1 MKKKLYICT
10 FVFLKE
16 TLFYETGMSGKRD
29 STPEG
34 KQKNAFRT
42 EFLCKKFQ
50 VSKYDKKYR

>member
-1 MKKKLYICT
+1 MGKKLYICT

-16 TLFYETGMSGKRD
+16 ILFYETGMSGMMD
-29 STPEG
+29 STPG
-34 KQKNAFRT
+34 GSKNAFRT

>member
-1 MKKKLYICT
+1 MEKKLYICT

-16 TLFYETGMSGKRD
+16 ILFYETGMSGMMD
-29 STPEG
+29 STPG
-34 KQKNAFRT
+34 GSTHAFRT

>member
-1 MKKKLYICT
+1 MEKKLYICT

-16 TLFYETGMSGKRD
+16 ILFYETRRGGMMD
-29 STPEG
+29 STPERS
-34 KQKNAFRT
+34 KNAFRT